1 MATILELAQ
10 KMQRGE
16 VPPPPIGRLLGF
28 VLKVIEPG
36 RAVFEMEADER
47 HHNPMGTLHG
57 GVYCDLA
64 DAAMGYAY
72 AATLG
77 EGETFT
83 TIELKINFLRA
94 VRQGTLTAEAR
105 VVKAGSALGYVECD
119 VKDQAGKLVARAAS
133 TCMKL
138 RRPPPRRSLRA
149 VSAIA
154 AMGATMA
161 NQMRWKLVACTIM
174 LSVVV
179 LGGVV
184 VYGRIGEHRPG
195 GSPIDVIRNKEY
207 NGCMV
212 TLRRTPGESPEV
224 SGPHRADASGVS
236 TAVARLRTGL

>member
-16 VPPPPIGRLLGF
+16 APPPPIGRLLGF
-28 VLKVIEPG
+28 VLKAIEPG

-83 TIELKINFLRA
+83 TVELKINFLRA
-94 VRQGTLTAEAR
+94 VRQGRLTAEAR
-105 VVKAGSALGYVECD
+105 VVKAGSTLGYVECD

-138 RRPPPRRSLRA
+138 REDSSDYDIASGPLLRWEKP
-149 VSAIA
+149 
-154 AMGATMA
+154 MAT
-161 NQMRWKLVACTIM
+161 QRRWKLLACTIM
-174 LSVVV
+174 LSGAV
-179 LGGVV
+179 LGGVL
-184 VYGRIGEHRPG
+184 VYGRIRGAAP
-195 GSPIDVIRNKEY
+195 
-207 NGCMV
+207 
-212 TLRRTPGESPEV
+212 RR
-224 SGPHRADASGVS
+224 
-236 TAVARLRTGL
+236 